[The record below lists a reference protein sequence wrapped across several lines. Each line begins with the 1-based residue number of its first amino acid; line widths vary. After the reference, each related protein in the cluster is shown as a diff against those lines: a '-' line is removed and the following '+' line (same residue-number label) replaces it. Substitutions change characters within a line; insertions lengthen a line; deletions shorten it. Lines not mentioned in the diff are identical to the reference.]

1 MPRWAATRTW
11 STRPAW
17 PTTSATRRTGT
28 TARPRWTGSP
38 RPCGGFEGNAQ
49 TLRALTRLEAKIL
62 APDGAPAGLNLT
74 RAVLDATVKYPWPRR
89 EGERKFG
96 VYADDRPAFDWVR
109 AGAPDG
115 RRCLEAQVMDWADDV
130 AYSVHDVEDGVHA
143 GHVKIDALD
152 RAAVCELAADSYSP
166 EPAGDLAAVLDDL
179 LDRPV
184 LRDLA
189 DYDGSRGA
197 QVALKR
203 ATSELTGRF
212 VSAAVAATRERAGDG
227 PLRRYAADLV
237 VPRRVAAECALL
249 KAVAAR
255 YVMNR
260 RRRHHRA
267 VPAARAAHRAGRGLL
282 ADRAPAA
289 LDPALRPDWLAA
301 PDDAARLR
309 VVVDQVAGLTDLS
322 APAWHAR
329 LAAVSR
335 GRRDLM
341 DPYVIVGAGLAG
353 AKAAETLRAE
363 GFDGPV
369 VLIGDE
375 DELPYERPP
384 LSKGYLLGKDPREGP
399 PSTRPSGTTSR
410 ASTCASA
417 PPVTAIHPAEHE
429 VELAGGERIRYGKLL
444 LATGSLVRPPERA
457 RRRPGAALLRKL
469 PDADALKDALQRG
482 GRVVVVG
489 GGWIGLEVTA
499 AAREYG
505 AEVTLIEALAQPLAR
520 VLGEELGAV
529 FADLHRAHG
538 VDVRLNSGVKEITA
552 VRRGTAGRQHAA
564 GRPGAGRRRHP
575 AGHPAGRRGRAG
587 RGQRRRWSTPRCAPP
602 TRTSTRP
609 ATWPTWRT
617 RSSAGSG
624 SSTGPTRSTAA
635 RRRPGRCSART
646 SRTTGCPTSSPTSTT
661 WAWSTRAGPRR
672 ARTTGWSSA
681 ATWPGR
687 EFVAFW
693 LSGGRVLAGMNVN
706 VWDVTDA
713 IQDLVRRG
721 TPVDPDRLADPSRAA
736 HRGLAARAADPGIGS
751 PGGGPDPGRGHRAGP
766 GALADRRRH
775 RRAGRLRSAGGG
787 NLKGLCPFH
796 DEKSPVVQRH
806 PGPRPLPLLRL
817 RSRRRRHRVRA

>member
-1 MPRWAATRTW
+1 MDGYGEWERARRVREPAKRAQIAAGAVARSEFERDRARVLHSQALRRLAATTQVVAAGEEDFPRTRLTH
-11 STRPAW
+11 SLEVAQIGRELGAALGCDPDLVDAAGLAHDLGH
-17 PTTSATRRTGT
+17 PPYGHNGE
-28 TARPRWTGSP
+28 TALDAVA

-249 KAVAAR
+249 KAVAGR

-260 RRRHHRA
+260 RDVTTVQSRQRE
-267 VPAARAAHRAGRGLL
+267 LL
-282 ADRAPAA
+282 TELVVLLTDRAPAA

-329 LAAVSR
+329 LA
-335 GRRDLM
+335 G
-341 DPYVIVGAGLAG
+341 
-353 AKAAETLRAE
+353 
-363 GFDGPV
+363 
-369 VLIGDE
+369 
-375 DELPYERPP
+375 
-384 LSKGYLLGKDPREGP
+384 
-399 PSTRPSGTTSR
+399 
-410 ASTCASA
+410 
-417 PPVTAIHPAEHE
+417 
-429 VELAGGERIRYGKLL
+429 
-444 LATGSLVRPPERA
+444 
-457 RRRPGAALLRKL
+457 
-469 PDADALKDALQRG
+469 
-482 GRVVVVG
+482 
-489 GGWIGLEVTA
+489 
-499 AAREYG
+499 
-505 AEVTLIEALAQPLAR
+505 
-520 VLGEELGAV
+520 
-529 FADLHRAHG
+529 
-538 VDVRLNSGVKEITA
+538 
-552 VRRGTAGRQHAA
+552 
-564 GRPGAGRRRHP
+564 
-575 AGHPAGRRGRAG
+575 
-587 RGQRRRWSTPRCAPP
+587 
-602 TRTSTRP
+602 
-609 ATWPTWRT
+609 
-617 RSSAGSG
+617 
-624 SSTGPTRSTAA
+624 
-635 RRRPGRCSART
+635 
-646 SRTTGCPTSSPTSTT
+646 
-661 WAWSTRAGPRR
+661 
-672 ARTTGWSSA
+672 
-681 ATWPGR
+681 
-687 EFVAFW
+687 
-693 LSGGRVLAGMNVN
+693 
-706 VWDVTDA
+706 
-713 IQDLVRRG
+713 
-721 TPVDPDRLADPSRAA
+721 
-736 HRGLAARAADPGIGS
+736 
-751 PGGGPDPGRGHRAGP
+751 
-766 GALADRRRH
+766 
-775 RRAGRLRSAGGG
+775 
-787 NLKGLCPFH
+787 
-796 DEKSPVVQRH
+796 
-806 PGPRPLPLLRL
+806 
-817 RSRRRRHRVRA
+817 